1 MMKTEEKIKAVRN
14 RDASYRD
21 KFFVAVRTTKICLY
35 TGLSG
40 EASGKEHRV
49 L

>member
-1 MMKTEEKIKAVRN
+1 MMKTEEKIKAVKN

-21 KFFVAVRTTKICLY
+21 KFFVAVSLY

-40 EASGKEHRV
+40 EASGKEYRV
-49 L
+49 LRHA

>member
-21 KFFVAVRTTKICLY
+21 KIFRCRQNNENCLY